1 MKKYFLTGLA
11 IFLPLAITIAIVVFL
26 VNLLTKPFVGITS
39 DILAHI
45 HWPFSPE
52 KFIHYGSK
60 ILALIFIVLVILV
73 LGLFG
78 RWFLFRA
85 FLNLSN
91 FLLHRIP
98 IVNKVYK
105 TIQDML
111 KTLLSSDKKSLQ
123 QVVMVPFPYPDCYSI
138 GFLSRESPETCS
150 ETVNSELISV
160 FVPTTPNPTTGFLM
174 LFKKEDLIYLDMK
187 TEDAVKFIVSCGV
200 ITPEQKEAT

>member
-26 VNLLTKPFVGITS
+26 VNFLTKPFVGLTA
-39 DILAHI
+39 DILSHI
-45 HWPFSPE
+45 NWPFSPE

-60 ILALIFIVLVILV
+60 VLTLIFIILMIFV

-98 IVNKVYK
+98 LVNKVYK
-105 TIQDML
+105 TLQDMF
-111 KTLLSSDKKSLQ
+111 KTLLSSDQRSLQ

-150 ETVNSELISV
+150 DTAQADLISV

-174 LFKKEDLIYLDMK
+174 LFKREDLIYLDMK

-200 ITPEQKEAT
+200 ITPESESTL